1 MFNQDSGRTCS
12 GVRPGFIN
20 NQIMA
25 KDNSSP
31 FNESKST
38 MAVDGTL
45 SWDKALAKYQ
55 SFKVEAQRWGDRY
68 NHLGSLKYVLQPCE
82 CRHAIHQPRERAAEY
97 GRFAGGF
104 HNGCP
109 NGCTYCFL
117 KLGPSAGILGGSVAK
132 LKKCFK
138 SEAHAI
144 EVYFKELFGGNGG
157 TIPEEIR
164 KHGIFFT
171 FTSDPGLPE
180 TFPLNAAVISE
191 TVKLRVPVLFLTK
204 MTDWTDSEIG
214 RDLLSIPEAK
224 ENLTI
229 GFTLTG
235 RDDLELK
242 ASPNKDRIAALRRLH
257 DDGFKTFS
265 SMEPVISCKMSLSII
280 KECLGFV
287 DLFKVGLESQRK
299 YDKEVVL
306 KFVDDLAALPEKP
319 WIYLKDSIINL
330 IGRERGFYG
339 KNFVDADFRA

>member
-1 MFNQDSGRTCS
+1 M
-12 GVRPGFIN
+12 
-20 NQIMA
+20 
-25 KDNSSP
+25 
-31 FNESKST
+31 
-38 MAVDGTL
+38 
-45 SWDKALAKYQ
+45 
-55 SFKVEAQRWGDRY
+55 
-68 NHLGSLKYVLQPCE
+68 
-82 CRHAIHQPRERAAEY
+82 
-97 GRFAGGF
+97 
-104 HNGCP
+104 
-109 NGCTYCFL
+109 

>member
-1 MFNQDSGRTCS
+1 MINQDSGRTCS
-12 GVRPGFIN
+12 GVRPGSIN

-25 KDNSSP
+25 KDKNSP
-31 FNESKST
+31 LNESEST
-38 MAVDGTL
+38 MAVDGSL

-55 SFKVEAQRWGDRY
+55 SFKGDAQRWVNRY
-68 NHLGSLKYVLQPCE
+68 NHLGTLTYIMEPCKSSN
-82 CRHAIHQPRERAAEY
+82 AIYLPKGPAAEY
-97 GRFAGGF
+97 G
-104 HNGCP
+104 NVGCSIYV
-109 NGCTYCFL
+109 GCYGKCDYCYRND
-117 KLGPSAGILGGSVAK
+117 AILARAIGGSEVR

-191 TVKLRVPVLFLTK
+191 TVKLGVPVLFLTK

-235 RDDLELK
+235 RDDLERK
-242 ASPNKDRIAALRRLH
+242 ASPNKERIAALRRLH
-257 DDGFKTFS
+257 DEGFKTFS
-265 SMEPVISCKMSLSII
+265 SIEPVIDCKLSLSII

-299 YDKEVVL
+299 CDKEVVL

-319 WIYLKDSIINL
+319 WIYLKDSIIDL
-330 IGRERGFYG
+330 IGRERCSYG
-339 KNFVDADFRA
+339 ENFVDAYFRP